1 MADPR
6 RRTDDA
12 GNTTGYD
19 AEKSAADIESDRR
32 LAKAGTTAGADL
44 GGVAAR
50 AKAAKPAAEE
60 TDESKMSPL
69 ARMAYQ
75 ARKRRQASTGAAA
88 DALSNR

>member
-1 MADPR
+1 MADTR
-6 RRTDDA
+6 RKTDAD
-12 GNTTGYD
+12 GNLLGFG
-19 AEKSAADIESDRR
+19 AEKTADDLESDRR
-32 LAKAGTTAGADL
+32 MAKAGTTAGADL

-50 AKAAKPAAEE
+50 ARAAKPAAEE

-75 ARKRRQASTGAAA
+75 AKKRRQASTGAAA